1 MSSSRVSRI
10 LALAS
15 LVPRSPRATSQRA
28 EKSPSKWI
36 PGPRLCR
43 LQLSPQKALS
53 LSSVMT
59 GGQALPSI
67 QPWFSR
73 SQPWLSRSQTCAC
86 TRSLGRT
93 SRRRGLEKLPEPHL
107 YWTERNASCFPL
119 FQDHHSS
126 SLSAKVRSLV
136 HPAGHRALP
145 SSPWLTQNATSG
157 ASSGAAH
164 ACPLL
169 GSSLSEG
176 WGVGCFCGKGQG

>member
-28 EKSPSKWI
+28 EKSSAKWI
-36 PGPRLCR
+36 PRPRLCR

-53 LSSVMT
+53 LSSVMR
-59 GGQALPSI
+59 GGQALPST
-67 QPWFSR
+67 
-73 SQPWLSRSQTCAC
+73 QPWLSRSQPCAC
-86 TRSLGRT
+86 THSPGRT
-93 SRRRGLEKLPEPHL
+93 SRRRGLEKLPEAHL
-107 YWTERNASCFPL
+107 YWTERNASYFPL

-126 SLSAKVRSLV
+126 SLSAKARSLV
-136 HPAGHRALP
+136 HPAGHRPLP
-145 SSPWLTQNATSG
+145 SSPRLTQSATSG

-164 ACPLL
+164 ACPFP

-176 WGVGCFCGKGQG
+176 WGGGVFLW

>member
-1 MSSSRVSRI
+1 MR
-10 LALAS
+10 
-15 LVPRSPRATSQRA
+15 
-28 EKSPSKWI
+28 
-36 PGPRLCR
+36 
-43 LQLSPQKALS
+43 
-53 LSSVMT
+53 

-73 SQPWLSRSQTCAC
+73 SQPWLSRSQPCAC

-169 GSSLSEG
+169 GSRLSEG
-176 WGVGCFCGKGQG
+176 WGGWGGFVVRDRAEAGWLPTGRKFPCGNTTSFKRTPSLSPLLEGC

>member
-1 MSSSRVSRI
+1 MSSSRVSRM

-15 LVPRSPRATSQRA
+15 LVPRSPRAASQRA
-28 EKSPSKWI
+28 EKSPAKWI

-53 LSSVMT
+53 LSSAT
-59 GGQALPSI
+59 RGGRDLLSI
-67 QPWFSR
+67 
-73 SQPWLSRSQTCAC
+73 QPWLSRSQPCAC
-86 TRSLGRT
+86 IRSPGRT
-93 SRRRGLEKLPEPHL
+93 SRRRGLKKLPGAHL

-126 SLSAKVRSLV
+126 SLSAKARSLV
-136 HPAGHRALP
+136 HPAGHRVLP
-145 SSPWLTQNATSG
+145 SSPRLTQNATSG

-169 GSSLSEG
+169 GSNLPEG
-176 WGVGCFCGKGQG
+176 WGLGWFYGEQQG